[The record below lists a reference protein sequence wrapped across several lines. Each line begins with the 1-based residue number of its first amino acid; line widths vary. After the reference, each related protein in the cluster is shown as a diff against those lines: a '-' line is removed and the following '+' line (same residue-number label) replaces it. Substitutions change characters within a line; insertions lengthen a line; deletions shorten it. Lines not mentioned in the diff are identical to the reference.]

1 MKIYVAS
8 TNRHKIAE
16 FEAML
21 KARKLDCRLI
31 GADEVPGFE
40 APDENG
46 KSFEENA
53 FIKARA
59 LAGAVPGQYVMA
71 DDSGIEV
78 DALGGAPG
86 IYSARYAGGHG
97 DGADLRNNE
106 KLLKELDGV
115 PDDKRDAQF
124 VCCIALILPDGGE
137 KSFTG
142 IIRGRIN
149 HGAVGSGGFGYDP
162 LFFVPELGKTTA
174 ELSPGEKNAV
184 SHRGQAFA
192 KLATFLTNQ
201 K

>member
-53 FIKARA
+53 F
-59 LAGAVPGQYVMA
+59 
-71 DDSGIEV
+71 
-78 DALGGAPG
+78 
-86 IYSARYAGGHG
+86 
-97 DGADLRNNE
+97 E

-115 PDDKRDAQF
+115 PDDKRGAQF